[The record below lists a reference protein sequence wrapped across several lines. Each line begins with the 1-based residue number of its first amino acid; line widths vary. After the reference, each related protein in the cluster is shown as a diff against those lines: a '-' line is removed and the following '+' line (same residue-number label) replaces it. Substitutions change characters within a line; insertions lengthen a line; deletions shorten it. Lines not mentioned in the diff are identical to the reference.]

1 MKTFIEQNVNKLSR
15 QKYFSTTTEL
25 SEKEKEAILESFG
38 SSLGEKLYNYVK
50 GSKENPTCVCGAPV
64 KFKSFKIGY
73 QSFCSKSCSAK
84 HQKRSRES
92 IEKAKKTYKKTMLE
106 KYGVENYWQTEE
118 SKNLKRDFSN
128 RPKRSKQAEEAAL
141 KKRQETN
148 LRKYGHTCSLYGKNA
163 EKVKKILEEKY
174 GKNGVQ
180 KRASQVASQKRW
192 NKHFESLVAHCEREN
207 LTILDHSSKNAK
219 NFYRCNTCNLTFHR
233 INGYPFC
240 PECNKSSQFVS
251 KKEKEIANYIRSFYK
266 GEVRENYRQL
276 FAGTNK
282 EVDIWLPEL
291 NLAIEYD
298 GTFWHSY
305 NRFTDMSFSEF
316 SKAAEWKR
324 LECEKMG
331 VRLITI
337 NECDYLDRPEVFQAF
352 LKNVILPRKRIH
364 GRKTI
369 VKEIDTQTAREFC
382 EKHHLNGF
390 RGGSTKLGLFLEE
403 QLLAVAVFAKHPVHQ
418 FECTRL
424 AFASGVEVIGG
435 WAKLQAHFGKPF
447 LHYVNLNYFPG
458 KNVTGCGYRFV
469 LPDGR
474 VLARNPQG
482 LKKYCKTYDERI
494 SDFANCINN
503 GFLCIPDLG
512 NDKRLYNQKRTN
524 LYENFKKP

>member
-1 MKTFIEQNVNKLSR
+1 
-15 QKYFSTTTEL
+15 
-25 SEKEKEAILESFG
+25 
-38 SSLGEKLYNYVK
+38 
-50 GSKENPTCVCGAPV
+50 
-64 KFKSFKIGY
+64 
-73 QSFCSKSCSAK
+73 
-84 HQKRSRES
+84 
-92 IEKAKKTYKKTMLE
+92 MLE

-207 LTILDHSSKNAK
+207 LTILDYSFKNAK

-291 NLAIEYD
+291 DLAIEYD

-305 NRFTDMSFSEF
+305 NRFTDISFSEF

-390 RGGSTKLGLFLEE
+390 R
-403 QLLAVAVFAKHPVHQ
+403 
-418 FECTRL
+418 
-424 AFASGVEVIGG
+424 
-435 WAKLQAHFGKPF
+435 
-447 LHYVNLNYFPG
+447 
-458 KNVTGCGYRFV
+458 
-469 LPDGR
+469 
-474 VLARNPQG
+474 
-482 LKKYCKTYDERI
+482 
-494 SDFANCINN
+494 
-503 GFLCIPDLG
+503 
-512 NDKRLYNQKRTN
+512 
-524 LYENFKKP
+524 